1 MTKAVCKG
9 LKQYLETFIMTAVRC
24 PQPINLAVVGAEQ
37 STVDQEQ
44 RTAPGEVKWAWHR
57 KSRGTWAGPCDDLDT
72 CLDQRKKL
80 LKDGTK
86 RYANSSC
93 I

>member
-37 STVDQEQ
+37 TTVGVSLV
-44 RTAPGEVKWAWHR
+44 PSLFHVR
-57 KSRGTWAGPCDDLDT
+57 KIGWGRDYVGV
-72 CLDQRKKL
+72 
-80 LKDGTK
+80 
-86 RYANSSC
+86 ANA
-93 I
+93 ILE